1 MDPRSMKSLRPLLL
15 LLALSAS
22 LDLSQTNNV
31 AAPFLAGQFLV
42 LGTARLGWM
51 LEVMAVASQ
60 R

>member
-1 MDPRSMKSLRPLLL
+1 MKSLRPLLL